1 MQYFNLFLAF
11 YRLLKQRV

>member
-1 MQYFNLFLAF
+1 MQYFNLFHAY

>member
-1 MQYFNLFLAF
+1 MQYFNLFLAC